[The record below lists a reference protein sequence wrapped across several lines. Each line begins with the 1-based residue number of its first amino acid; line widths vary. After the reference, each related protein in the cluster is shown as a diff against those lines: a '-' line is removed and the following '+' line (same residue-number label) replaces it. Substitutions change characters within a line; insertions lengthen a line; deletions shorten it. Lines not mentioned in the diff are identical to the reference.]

1 MAAFEFGRLANTQTN
16 GGRKRTHRGTHF
28 SESIVIIP
36 GLAGESLPKDGEDGE
51 VASASV
57 LRQQEPRQAR
67 RNAGKKGCKQRLF
80 IYLFFLGVLY
90 SGQPNGDLH
99 DTL

>member
-36 GLAGESLPKDGEDGE
+36 GLAGESLPKDGVPKDGEDGE
-51 VASASV
+51 IASASV
-57 LRQQEPRQAR
+57 LRQQEPRQTR
-67 RNAGKKGCKQRLF
+67 RNAGKKGCKQRG
-80 IYLFFLGVLY
+80 FFFPWGIL
-90 SGQPNGDLH
+90 QQAAKW
-99 DTL
+99 